1 MIHWDR
7 LGRRQEGFRYME
19 SFLSKVQSPLIVETG
34 CSRSPDSWEG
44 DGQSTIIFD
53 ELAERFNGTFC
64 SVDINIDNVEMA
76 RSLIRY
82 RRSFIAQQDSIS
94 WLTIT
99 AMALGSSKIDLL
111 YLDSFDFYPGSEH
124 ESALHHLMEL
134 TAAAPALR
142 HGSLVFVDD
151 NVVQPDG
158 SFVGKGVYVDQ
169 FMKKSGRQRV
179 FTGYQLGW
187 IW

>member
-1 MIHWDR
+1 
-7 LGRRQEGFRYME
+7 ME
-19 SFLSKVQSPLIVETG
+19 SFLSKVRSPLIVETG
-34 CSRSPDSWEG
+34 CSRSVDSWEG

-53 ELAERFNGTFC
+53 ELAERFGGTFC
-64 SVDINIDNVEMA
+64 SVDTNIESVEIA

-82 RRSFIAQQDSIS
+82 EKSSIS
-94 WLTIT
+94 LLDSVAWLTIT
-99 AMALGSSKIDLL
+99 AIALGANKIDLL
-111 YLDSFDFYPGSEH
+111 YLDSFDFYPGNEQ

-151 NVVQPDG
+151 NIVQPDG
-158 SFVGKGVYVDQ
+158 SFIGKGMYVDR